1 MSRRLSSLSSQPSSV
16 SHKGFR
22 DSIKEGFRKA
32 KEKLDPRSIRSAASS
47 VVVILAPV
55 AELASDISD
64 NVGIPGLKFGIKC
77 ISEVLR
83 RAEVRDLFC
92 PSCDPLLTHVL
103 KLMSETKEEV
113 ENLKGRMMLLK
124 RLLERL
130 TDPSRRDSLLG
141 SMRERFT
148 RFAE

>member
-1 MSRRLSSLSSQPSSV
+1 MAHRPSSLSSQASSA

-22 DSIKEGFRKA
+22 DSIKGGIRKA
-32 KEKLDPRSIRSAASS
+32 KEKLDLGSIRNATSS
-47 VVVILAPV
+47 VVVVLAPV

-83 RAEVRDLFC
+83 RAEVRDLVC
-92 PSCDPLLTHVL
+92 PFYDRPLTHVL

-113 ENLKGRMMLLK
+113 ENLKGRMTLLR